1 MASWWEVDPTRRDL
15 ELADVHSV
23 APDLVWTG
31 TGAGQFR
38 GSLPRWPFKRPFPP
52 NLGGLVPNGLE
63 VMVRYGQAFPA
74 APPMIFAVDPEPDR
88 SLRGFSRF
96 HLLPNGALCLLRD
109 ADQWTPRDQTSEL
122 LLKASGWLIEYQ
134 LLQHGRI
141 TALSERGIVEDASF
155 DHLVPEACLP

>member
-1 MASWWEVDPTRRDL
+1 MASWWEVDPSRRDL
-15 ELADVHSV
+15 ELADVRSV
-23 APDLVWTG
+23 APDLVWEEIG
-31 TGAGQFR
+31 SGQFR
-38 GSLPRWPFKRPFPP
+38 GVLTRWPFERPAPP
-52 NLGGLVPNGLE
+52 SLDRLVPDGLE

-74 APPMIFAVDPEPDR
+74 APPLIFAVNPEPDR
-88 SLRGFSRF
+88 SLRGFGRY

-122 LLKASGWLIEYQ
+122 LLKASGWLIEYR

-155 DHLVPEACLP
+155 DHLVGEALLS